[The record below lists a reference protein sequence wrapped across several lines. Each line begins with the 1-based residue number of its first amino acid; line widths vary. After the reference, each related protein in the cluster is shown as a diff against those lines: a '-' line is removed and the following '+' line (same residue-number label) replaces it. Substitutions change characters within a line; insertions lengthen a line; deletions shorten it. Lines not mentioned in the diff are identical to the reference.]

1 MGKEWL
7 KIASGIVNIGL
18 IIVALYL
25 AWYNKDYAQAS
36 FLLLLVMLNKE

>member
-7 KIASGIVNIGL
+7 KIVGGIVNIGL

-25 AWYNKDYAQAS
+25 AWHNKDYAQAS
-36 FLLLLVMLNKE
+36 FLLLLVLMNHE